1 MRVLFLKKEPRE
13 KIRLFLMAASGVRLN
28 IFLKNRKLIVLYEIS
43 LIPKENYTLEF
54 NRLWSTRLK

>member
-28 IFLKNRKLIVLYEIS
+28 IFLKNRKLIFSMKS
-43 LIPKENYTLEF
+43 LWYQKKITLL
-54 NRLWSTRLK
+54 NLIVYGQLG